1 MHRWLAAR
9 TFENQL
15 LSHNVKLVLEGTNYE
30 VGCRRK
36 TFTFTISSAD
46 EFLYYVC
53 ELAVEIPL
61 NKPFNAEVDEMCMN
75 WARWVCCCSNGWT
88 RRSPSENNFKVVA
101 ITVRSFHVVSL
112 LSTNE
117 WIKMQDWKHADS
129 TKAESQRWTKQEQL
143 SLT

>member
-1 MHRWLAAR
+1 
-9 TFENQL
+9 
-15 LSHNVKLVLEGTNYE
+15 VKLVLEGTNYE

-75 WARWVCCCSNGWT
+75 
-88 RRSPSENNFKVVA
+88 
-101 ITVRSFHVVSL
+101 
-112 LSTNE
+112 
-117 WIKMQDWKHADS
+117 
-129 TKAESQRWTKQEQL
+129 
-143 SLT
+143 